1 MRLSLARRAAIERI
15 STALLI
21 AASAVMILIGKT
33 DQVVVQSL
41 RISIMDAAAP
51 ALELMSRPA
60 TILDVAAERV
70 HSVLAI
76 YRDNLRLAEENQR
89 LLASEQ
95 VALKLSVENALLRE
109 LSKLVPEPGTSFIT
123 ARVILDTGGPYAR
136 SVIVNA
142 GRENGVGRG
151 QAAMTANGLVGR
163 VIEAGG
169 RAARILLIT
178 DLNSRVPVIVDGS
191 RERAILAGDNSARPN
206 LLYVDGGGAVRV
218 GDRIVTSG
226 QGGVFP
232 PGLPVGIV
240 AGVDGEA
247 ARVEPYAA
255 LPRLD
260 YLRIVDYGLGDT
272 LPNPLSVS
280 ARGGKRTDAS
290 GSGLPPPRH

>member
-1 MRLSLARRAAIERI
+1 MPLLPARRAAIERI
-15 STALLI
+15 STALLV

-33 DQVVVQSL
+33 DQVVFQSL
-41 RISIMDAAAP
+41 RISVMDAAAP

-60 TILDVAAERV
+60 AALDVAAERV
-70 HSVLAI
+70 HRFLAV
-76 YRDNLRLAEENQR
+76 YRENLRLAEENQR
-89 LLASEQ
+89 LLMLEQ
-95 VALKLSVENALLRE
+95 VALRLSVENEQLRE

-123 ARVILDTGGPYAR
+123 ARVISDTGGPYAR
-136 SVIVNA
+136 SVTVNA
-142 GRENGVGRG
+142 GRENGVVRG
-151 QAAMTANGLVGR
+151 QAAMTASGLVGR
-163 VIEAGG
+163 VVEAGR

-191 RERAILAGDNSARPN
+191 RERAILAGDNSARPS
-206 LLYVDGGGAVRV
+206 LRYVDGGGAVRV

-226 QGGVFP
+226 QGGVLP
-232 PGLPVGIV
+232 PGLPVGLV

-247 ARVEPYAA
+247 ARVEPYAV

-260 YLRIVDYGLGDT
+260 YLRIVDYGLGDA
-272 LPNPLSVS
+272 LPDPLSVA